1 MPVELEQWETTGL
14 FGTVETVSMSSTIN
28 NGVATYPV
36 TISVDN
42 MEGNVQVNSYISFKL
57 TASQN
62 DNCLVLPL
70 QCVRT
75 VSTEEGETLTVVYV
89 AGDRPDNAVENVM
102 ADEMIPEG
110 YWAVPVE
117 IGISDNYNVEIRS
130 GVEEGT
136 EVFTQVQS
144 MYDGMGGMGVAF
156 G

>member
-1 MPVELEQWETTGL
+1 MV
-14 FGTVETVSMSSTIN
+14 
-28 NGVATYPV
+28 
-36 TISVDN
+36 ISVDN
-42 MEGNVQVNSYISFKL
+42 TEETLQVNSYINYSL
-57 TASQN
+57 TASEN

-75 VSTEEGETLTVVYV
+75 VSTEEGETLQVVYV
-89 AGDRPDNAVENVM
+89 AGSKPDNAVENIMV
-102 ADEMIPEG
+102 DEAIPEG

-136 EVFTQVQS
+136 EVFTQMQS
-144 MYDGMGGMGVAF
+144 MYGGMGGMGIAY